1 MENGATEYVHKV
13 VNLGPIIGHA
23 AILSSATQ
31 TLIGL
36 GPLMELGYE
45 VHFSLSGVG
54 LFLKNKLIYKG
65 MYDRDKR
72 LFQINLKD
80 LILPSSPIYQQNLSD
95 ENGIYSNVPITVPD
109 TEDVRS
115 IPPQKSSSSTKRPKR
130 STDR

>member
-1 MENGATEYVHKV
+1 MD
-13 VNLGPIIGHA
+13 LGPIIGHA
-23 AILSSATQ
+23 AILSSANQ

-65 MYDRDKR
+65 VYDRDKR

-80 LILPSSPIYQQNLSD
+80 LILPSSPIDQPNLSD
-95 ENGIYSNVPITVPD
+95 KNRHMT
-109 TEDVRS
+109 
-115 IPPQKSSSSTKRPKR
+115 
-130 STDR
+130 